1 MAVRSSDD
9 FIALY
14 SQIYFACHT
23 RHVHDP
29 ESGTRVSARQ
39 ASILSHLDSVEPTPL
54 SQLASHM
61 GVTVSTMSIAVD
73 RLVRQGYVVRDRAES
88 DGRVRHVRLTAAGE
102 RLRAAQKVLDAR
114 LVRAMLSRLSPADR
128 RDALRGLELLGA
140 AAREQTKERRSDQ
153 PTAPSAPLTVTNLV
167 SHGARY
173 ALGAR
178 DHRPASLVVV
188 LIVCVVGY
196 VLPKSHVASVSARFA
211 APPDSIWTSLT
222 DVAAFPQWRPG
233 LSQRRAPA

>member
-9 FIALY
+9 FITLY

-88 DGRVRHVRLTAAGE
+88 DARVRHVRLTTAGE
-102 RLRAAQKVLDAR
+102 RLRAAQKVLEPQ
-114 LVRAMLSRLSPADR
+114 LVRAMLSRLSPTER
-128 RDALRGLELLGA
+128 RDALRGLELLGT
-140 AAREQTKERRSDQ
+140 AAREQTKERRSNQ
-153 PTAPSAPLTVTNLV
+153 P
-167 SHGARY
+167 
-173 ALGAR
+173 
-178 DHRPASLVVV
+178 
-188 LIVCVVGY
+188 
-196 VLPKSHVASVSARFA
+196 LPRQ
-211 APPDSIWTSLT
+211 P
-222 DVAAFPQWRPG
+222 R
-233 LSQRRAPA
+233 

>member
-39 ASILSHLDSVEPTPL
+39 ASILSHLDTVDPTPL

-73 RLVRQGYVVRDRAES
+73 RLVRQGYVVRDRAEA
-88 DGRVRHVRLTAAGE
+88 DARVRHVRLTPAGE
-102 RLRAAQKVLDAR
+102 RLRAAQKVLEPR
-114 LVRAMLSRLSPADR
+114 LVRAMLSHLSPADR
-128 RDALRGLELLGA
+128 RDALRGLELLGS
-140 AAREQTKERRSDQ
+140 AAREQTKHRQRDQ
-153 PTAPSAPLTVTNLV
+153 P
-167 SHGARY
+167 
-173 ALGAR
+173 
-178 DHRPASLVVV
+178 
-188 LIVCVVGY
+188 
-196 VLPKSHVASVSARFA
+196 LPR
-211 APPDSIWTSLT
+211 
-222 DVAAFPQWRPG
+222 
-233 LSQRRAPA
+233 QRR

>member
-88 DGRVRHVRLTAAGE
+88 DARVRHVRLTTAGE
-102 RLRAAQKVLDAR
+102 RLRATQKVLEPR
-114 LVRAMLSRLSPADR
+114 LVRAMLSRLSPAER
-128 RDALRGLELLGA
+128 RDALRGLELLGT
-140 AAREQTKERRSDQ
+140 AAREQTKERRSNQ
-153 PTAPSAPLTVTNLV
+153 P
-167 SHGARY
+167 
-173 ALGAR
+173 
-178 DHRPASLVVV
+178 
-188 LIVCVVGY
+188 
-196 VLPKSHVASVSARFA
+196 LPR
-211 APPDSIWTSLT
+211 
-222 DVAAFPQWRPG
+222 
-233 LSQRRAPA
+233 QRR

>member
-1 MAVRSSDD
+1 MAVRTSDD

-88 DGRVRHVRLTAAGE
+88 DARVRHVRLTAAGE
-102 RLRAAQKVLDAR
+102 RLRAAQKVLDPR
-114 LVRAMLSRLSPADR
+114 LGRAMLTRLSPAHR
-128 RDALRGLELLGA
+128 REALRGLELLGA
-140 AAREQTKERRSDQ
+140 AAREQVKERRSDQ
-153 PTAPSAPLTVTNLV
+153 P
-167 SHGARY
+167 
-173 ALGAR
+173 
-178 DHRPASLVVV
+178 
-188 LIVCVVGY
+188 
-196 VLPKSHVASVSARFA
+196 LPR
-211 APPDSIWTSLT
+211 
-222 DVAAFPQWRPG
+222 
-233 LSQRRAPA
+233 QRR

>member
-9 FIALY
+9 FITLY

-88 DGRVRHVRLTAAGE
+88 DARVRHVRLTTAGE
-102 RLRAAQKVLDAR
+102 RLRAAQKVLEPQ
-114 LVRAMLSRLSPADR
+114 LVRAMLSRLSPAER
-128 RDALRGLELLGA
+128 RDALRGLELLGT
-140 AAREQTKERRSDQ
+140 AAREQTKERRSNQ
-153 PTAPSAPLTVTNLV
+153 PL
-167 SHGARY
+167 R
-173 ALGAR
+173 R
-178 DHRPASLVVV
+178 
-188 LIVCVVGY
+188 
-196 VLPKSHVASVSARFA
+196 
-211 APPDSIWTSLT
+211 
-222 DVAAFPQWRPG
+222 
-233 LSQRRAPA
+233 QRR

>member
-9 FIALY
+9 FITLY

-88 DGRVRHVRLTAAGE
+88 DARVRHVRLTTSGE
-102 RLRAAQKVLDAR
+102 RLRAAQKVLEPR
-114 LVRAMLSRLSPADR
+114 LVQAMLSRLSPAER
-128 RDALRGLELLGA
+128 RDALRGLELLGT
-140 AAREQTKERRSDQ
+140 AAREQTKERRSNQ
-153 PTAPSAPLTVTNLV
+153 P
-167 SHGARY
+167 
-173 ALGAR
+173 
-178 DHRPASLVVV
+178 
-188 LIVCVVGY
+188 
-196 VLPKSHVASVSARFA
+196 LPR
-211 APPDSIWTSLT
+211 
-222 DVAAFPQWRPG
+222 
-233 LSQRRAPA
+233 QRR

>member
-54 SQLASHM
+54 SQLATHM

-73 RLVRQGYVVRDRAES
+73 RLVRQGYVARDRAES
-88 DGRVRHVRLTAAGE
+88 DARVRHVRLTPAGE
-102 RLRAAQKVLDAR
+102 RLREAQKVLDPH
-114 LVRAMLSRLSPADR
+114 LVRAMLSRLSRADR

-140 AAREQTKERRSDQ
+140 AARDQVRERRSDQ
-153 PTAPSAPLTVTNLV
+153 PLRRQ
-167 SHGARY
+167 AR
-173 ALGAR
+173 
-178 DHRPASLVVV
+178 
-188 LIVCVVGY
+188 
-196 VLPKSHVASVSARFA
+196 
-211 APPDSIWTSLT
+211 
-222 DVAAFPQWRPG
+222 
-233 LSQRRAPA
+233 

>member
-39 ASILSHLDSVEPTPL
+39 ASILSHLDAVEPTPL
-54 SQLASHM
+54 SQLAAHM

-88 DGRVRHVRLTAAGE
+88 DARVRHVRLTTAGE
-102 RLRAAQKVLDAR
+102 RLRAAQKVLEPR
-114 LVRAMLSRLSPADR
+114 LVRAMLSRLSPADH

-140 AAREQTKERRSDQ
+140 AAREQTKQRRSDQ
-153 PTAPSAPLTVTNLV
+153 P
-167 SHGARY
+167 
-173 ALGAR
+173 
-178 DHRPASLVVV
+178 
-188 LIVCVVGY
+188 
-196 VLPKSHVASVSARFA
+196 LPR
-211 APPDSIWTSLT
+211 
-222 DVAAFPQWRPG
+222 
-233 LSQRRAPA
+233 QRR

>member
-9 FIALY
+9 FITLY

-61 GVTVSTMSIAVD
+61 GVTVSTMSIAVE

-88 DGRVRHVRLTAAGE
+88 DARVRHVRLTTAGE
-102 RLRAAQKVLDAR
+102 RLRAAQKVLEPQ
-114 LVRAMLSRLSPADR
+114 LVRAMLSRLSPAQR
-128 RDALRGLELLGA
+128 RDALRGLELLGT
-140 AAREQTKERRSDQ
+140 AAREQTKERRSNQ
-153 PTAPSAPLTVTNLV
+153 P
-167 SHGARY
+167 
-173 ALGAR
+173 
-178 DHRPASLVVV
+178 
-188 LIVCVVGY
+188 
-196 VLPKSHVASVSARFA
+196 LPR
-211 APPDSIWTSLT
+211 
-222 DVAAFPQWRPG
+222 
-233 LSQRRAPA
+233 QRR

>member
-9 FIALY
+9 FITLY

-88 DGRVRHVRLTAAGE
+88 DARVRHVRLTTAGE
-102 RLRAAQKVLDAR
+102 RLRATQKVLEPQ
-114 LVRAMLSRLSPADR
+114 LVRAMLSRLSPAER
-128 RDALRGLELLGA
+128 RDALRGLELLGT
-140 AAREQTKERRSDQ
+140 AAREQTKERRSNQ
-153 PTAPSAPLTVTNLV
+153 P
-167 SHGARY
+167 
-173 ALGAR
+173 
-178 DHRPASLVVV
+178 
-188 LIVCVVGY
+188 
-196 VLPKSHVASVSARFA
+196 LPR
-211 APPDSIWTSLT
+211 
-222 DVAAFPQWRPG
+222 
-233 LSQRRAPA
+233 QRR

>member
-88 DGRVRHVRLTAAGE
+88 DARVRHVRLTTAGE
-102 RLRAAQKVLDAR
+102 RLRAAQKVLEPQ
-114 LVRAMLSRLSPADR
+114 LVRAMLSRLSPAER
-128 RDALRGLELLGA
+128 RDALRGLELLGT
-140 AAREQTKERRSDQ
+140 AARAQTKERRSNQ
-153 PTAPSAPLTVTNLV
+153 P
-167 SHGARY
+167 
-173 ALGAR
+173 
-178 DHRPASLVVV
+178 
-188 LIVCVVGY
+188 
-196 VLPKSHVASVSARFA
+196 LPR
-211 APPDSIWTSLT
+211 
-222 DVAAFPQWRPG
+222 
-233 LSQRRAPA
+233 QRR